1 MRRLLLFILSVPFLS
16 LACSP
21 ANPAAPSPLS
31 SPSSSEAKGNKPVN
45 VNGVVENMSGGAGE
59 FHFDVGSVLVKG
71 DSSTGFFGG
80 SEYAHLGNGARVE
93 VKGQQRDGWVRADLI
108 HVNSRVIQEP
118 PDAGDPGDPDVPGD
132 GGGGEPPPP
141 VCSWPEGGGGSGEV
155 NPSTLNLEVIITSVS
170 GAPPTLT
177 IVGGNRTFHATA
189 ATKLRRNDDWLPL
202 DILRPNLIARFYG
215 NQLPD
220 TSIDTTE
227 IVITRNTIDVAME
240 GAVVTV
246 SGGYPSAG
254 FTIDTTTFVA
264 NDWTKFATPA
274 CDALTPGAGL
284 RVRGVRMIDNVTVL
298 ATAVERIY

>member
-1 MRRLLLFILSVPFLS
+1 VRRLLLLILSVPFLS

-31 SPSSSEAKGNKPVN
+31 SPSSSEARGNKPVN
-45 VNGVVENMSGGAGE
+45 VNGVVENMIGGAGE
-59 FHFDVGSVLVKG
+59 FQFNVGIVLVKG
-71 DSSTGFFGG
+71 DSTTEFFGG

-93 VKGQQRDGWVRADLI
+93 VKGQQRDGWVRADRI

-118 PDAGDPGDPDVPGD
+118 PDAGDPEDPPDVPGGDMPPACSWPD
-132 GGGGEPPPP
+132 GGGGN
-141 VCSWPEGGGGSGEV
+141 GEV
-155 NPSTLNLEVIITSVS
+155 NPSTLNIEVIITTVS
-170 GAPPTLT
+170 GASPTMT
-177 IVGGNRTFHATA
+177 VVGGNRTFLTTA

-215 NQLPD
+215 NQLSNI
-220 TSIDTTE
+220 SIDTTE
-227 IVITRNTIDVAME
+227 IVITRNTLDVALE
-240 GAVVTV
+240 GAVGTVT
-246 SGGYPSAG
+246 GAYPSAQ

-274 CDALTPGAGL
+274 CDALTAGAVL

-298 ATAVERIY
+298 ATAVERLF